1 MYYNNGDPMNGN
13 VPLGTCTTTD
23 LFGITYD
30 GTAVSFY
37 KNSVL
42 LNRSVYSL
50 TTIYSQIV
58 IYSLGTSSV
67 NSCIWGSSIKGP
79 NGPTGASG
87 VIGPTGASGVTGPTG
102 ASGIS
107 GPIGGWTPVLYGNI
121 TRTNTTFITSNGT
134 GYALST
140 ERYPSVYMSGLFNGL
155 AGNYGGFGL
164 TNLSTSSTLSQMTY
178 GWFSVG
184 TNAQPA
190 EGGISQGTSVTAAGD
205 DVFSLT
211 YDGVTVRYYKNGVIQ
226 RSVNVTT
233 AQTAYY
239 AFIAPNGNSQLTQV
253 NKLIFA
259 PFGQTGSTGAAGV
272 TGPAGPT
279 GVTGPAGATGSAGAT
294 GLIGITGPGST
305 AASYMLVTNTTTA
318 SAYTYSGLTHAIP
331 GTGPTGAQTSLPGS
345 LSVGGSITEGGDIT
359 AFSDARLKKNVETIG
374 SALGKISSLRGVY
387 YDRID
392 IVGRKVGLI
401 AQEVEGI
408 MPEAVQTGTDVHAMK
423 SVAYGNLVGLLVEG
437 IKELD
442 QRCSDLEKRL
452 NDK

>member
-1 MYYNNGDPMNGN
+1 M
-13 VPLGTCTTTD
+13 
-23 LFGITYD
+23 
-30 GTAVSFY
+30 
-37 KNSVL
+37 
-42 LNRSVYSL
+42 
-50 TTIYSQIV
+50 
-58 IYSLGTSSV
+58 
-67 NSCIWGSSIKGP
+67 
-79 NGPTGASG
+79 
-87 VIGPTGASGVTGPTG
+87 
-102 ASGIS
+102 
-107 GPIGGWTPVLYGNI
+107 
-121 TRTNTTFITSNGT
+121 TRTNTTFISSDGF
-134 GYALST
+134 GYALSA
-140 ERYPSVYMSGLFNGL
+140 ERYPSVYMSGSFNGIT
-155 AGNYGGFGL
+155 GNSGGFGL
-164 TNLSTSSTLSQMTY
+164 TNSSTSSSMTQMIY
-178 GWFSVG
+178 GWYSIG
-184 TNAQPA
+184 TNSQPM
-190 EGGISQGTSVTAAGD
+190 EGGAFQGSSVPAAATD
-205 DVFSLT
+205 IFSIT

-239 AFIAPNGNSQLTQV
+239 AFIYPNGNNQFTQV
-253 NKLIFA
+253 NNLIFA
-259 PFGQTGSTGAAGV
+259 PFGQTGSTGAAGVTGPAGTTGVTGPAGPTGV

-305 AASYMLVTNTTTA
+305 AASYLLVTNTTTA

-331 GTGPTGAQTSLPGS
+331 GTGATGAQTSLPGS
-345 LSVGGSITEGGDIT
+345 LSVGGSITAGGDIT

-392 IVGRKVGLI
+392 IIGRKVGLI